1 MELLTEK
8 MIDAL
13 HAIFWYEGLLNEV
26 YDSNPTEYA
35 DNCWLLK
42 FIKDLRENDKTK
54 YEDWYTT
61 DDLESMQVF
70 DDIQLDWEERHCVIW
85 QMLVEMF
92 GSCGTSPRT
101 GWIEKRKECA
111 DFLEMVVNAKCV
123 N

>member
-13 HAIFWYEGLLNEV
+13 HAVFWYENLLNEV
-26 YDSNPTEYA
+26 YDSDPIEYA

-54 YEDWYTT
+54 YKDWYTT

-70 DDIQLDWEERHCVIW
+70 DDIQFDWEERHCVIW

>member
-54 YEDWYTT
+54 YEDWYMT

-101 GWIEKRKECA
+101 GWIETRKECA